1 MKIFVLTVT
10 LVLQVSFVFS
20 QDKYTTEMQT
30 YQQELNAKFKD
41 AKTSP
46 LEGKELKKFKGL
58 PFFQTDS
65 TFKILAKFTLVDSVE
80 TVQFNTTT
88 DRKPLYDIYG
98 ILTFEI
104 DSVQYRLFV
113 YQSHSLRER
122 EEYKDYLFLPFGDL
136 TNGELTYGG
145 GRFIDMRIP
154 IGDSV
159 LLDFNKAYNPYCAYS
174 QRYSC
179 PIVPQENFLK
189 LEIRAGVKYKK

>member
-1 MKIFVLTVT
+1 MIL
-10 LVLQVSFVFS
+10 S
-20 QDKYTTEMQT
+20 
-30 YQQELNAKFKD
+30 AKVQRWIQ
-41 AKTSP
+41 A
-46 LEGKELKKFKGL
+46 
-58 PFFQTDS
+58 FF
-65 TFKILAKFTLVDSVE
+65 FFFTLLVSVE

-88 DRKPLYDIYG
+88 DRKPLYDKYG
-98 ILTFEI
+98 VLTFEI

-154 IGDSV
+154 LGDSV
-159 LLDFNKAYNPYCAYS
+159 VLDFNKAYNPYCAYS
-174 QRYSC
+174 QGYSC

-189 LEIRAGVKYKK
+189 LEVKAGVKYKK